1 MCMLASRYSTDP
13 RVLADH
19 SEPAMLTCA
28 VLTKDD
34 PTSGGMHYH
43 SLFQQLLAIEHRN
56 RMYEVSALF
65 YASQFFCTNNVPRPL
80 AISYFSTAFSYC
92 VDAGY
97 HR

>member
-1 MCMLASRYSTDP
+1 
-13 RVLADH
+13 
-19 SEPAMLTCA
+19 
-28 VLTKDD
+28 
-34 PTSGGMHYH
+34 MHYH

-97 HR
+97 HRCVNPKTLNSLTAIYLITSRSTRSKEK

>member
-1 MCMLASRYSTDP
+1 
-13 RVLADH
+13 
-19 SEPAMLTCA
+19 
-28 VLTKDD
+28 
-34 PTSGGMHYH
+34 MHYH
-43 SLFQQLLAIEHRN
+43 ALFQQLLAFEHRN

-65 YASQFFCTNNVPRPL
+65 YASQFFCTNNHPRPL

>member
-1 MCMLASRYSTDP
+1 VSSAKAIDIVGRSPT
-13 RVLADH
+13 A
-19 SEPAMLTCA
+19 
-28 VLTKDD
+28 D

-43 SLFQQLLAIEHRN
+43 PLFQQLLAIEHRN
-56 RMYEVSALF
+56 RMYEISALF